1 MGLWSWLTG
10 SRKADPS
17 RPVLP
22 VAQLKTALL
31 ALDRKTAPFTVRPGA
46 PGEADLVA
54 EWRIVDARWYEI
66 FAKAGLTKSF
76 KILMRLD
83 ETTHEVRAVDQ
94 SWSVEWRAGI
104 PTMTLEVSGFRGQQT
119 SVEFGAAYG
128 FTEKLRPGEIY
139 RYRFATKELKD
150 PLRKIVAGSGWGWRG
165 VAFGKL

>member
-17 RPVLP
+17 RPVRP

-31 ALDRKTAPFTVRPGA
+31 ELDRKTAPYTVHAGG
-46 PGEADLVA
+46 PGETDLVA
-54 EWRIVDARWYEI
+54 EWRIVDAKWYEI
-66 FAKAGLTKSF
+66 FAKAGLEKSF

-83 ETTHEVRAVDQ
+83 EATHEVRAVDQ
-94 SWSVEWRAGI
+94 AWSVEWRAGI
-104 PTMTLEVSGFRGQQT
+104 PTMKLEVSGFRGQQT

-128 FTEKLRPGEIY
+128 FTEELRPGEIY

-150 PLRKIVAGSGWGWRG
+150 PLRKIVAECGWGWRG

>member
-17 RPVLP
+17 RPVLAVP
-22 VAQLKTALL
+22 QLKTALL
-31 ALDRKTAPFTVRPGA
+31 GMNRKSAPYVVRPGG

-54 EWRIVDARWYEI
+54 EWRIVDAKWYEI
-66 FAKAGLTKSF
+66 FAKAGLTKTF

-83 ETTHEVRAVDQ
+83 EATHEVRAADQ

-104 PTMTLEVSGFRGQQT
+104 PAMKLEVSGFRGQQT

-128 FTEKLRPGEIY
+128 FTEELRVGEIY
-139 RYRFATKELKD
+139 RYRFATKELKN
-150 PLRKIVAGSGWGWRG
+150 PLRQIVAECGWSWRG

>member
-1 MGLWSWLTG
+1 MGLWSWMTG

-17 RPVLP
+17 RPVVP

-31 ALDRKTAPFTVRPGA
+31 GLSRKTAPYTVRPGG
-46 PGEADLVA
+46 PGEAELIA
-54 EWRIVDARWYEI
+54 EWRIVDAKWYEI
-66 FAKAGLTKSF
+66 FAKAGMTKTF

-83 ETTHEVRAVDQ
+83 EATHEVRAVDL

-104 PTMTLEVSGFRGQQT
+104 PSLSIEASAFRGQQT
-119 SVEFGAAYG
+119 SIEFGAAYG
-128 FTEKLRPGEIY
+128 FTEDLGVGEIY

-150 PLRKIVAGSGWGWRG
+150 PLRKIVAESGWGWRG